1 MAGTELNSSFTDS
14 HRFEQQSSDPSAPAA
29 GFWRL
34 FFKSLGAFVQAPGSA
49 TAYFVGGARRE
60 IMVYAKDM
68 WPSNAN
74 GADALAQTETAT
86 NKQNIKSID
95 FPNGVADDGV
105 TDPNAEFS
113 LVMPETWVTSGGL
126 TAQFYWTAAA
136 GSAAETVAWAIQAR
150 SYGDDSAIDAAWGTA
165 IVTSDALIATGDL
178 HVSAESSAITAG
190 GTPQGG
196 KLVHFRVYR
205 DVSADTLA
213 ADARLLAIRLF
224 HF

>member
-68 WPSNAN
+68 HPSTTD
-74 GADALAQTETAT
+74 GADPIAKTEFTT
-86 NKQNIKSID
+86 NDQNILTID
-95 FPNGVADDGV
+95 FPDGA
-105 TDPNAEFS
+105 TDTFAEFD
-113 LVMPETWVTSGGL
+113 VIMPATWVVGGDL

-136 GSAAETVAWAIQAR
+136 GSAAETVAWGLQAR
-150 SYGDDSAIDAAWGTA
+150 SYGDGSTIDAAWGTA
-165 IVTSDALIATGDL
+165 VVTTDTLLATDQL
-178 HVSAESSAITAG
+178 HISAESTDVTPASTLAG
-190 GTPQGG
+190 GR
-196 KLVHFRVYR
+196 LVHFRVYR